1 MKTRST
7 VLTFGALLGVSVLT
21 GCTTTQPP
29 QQQPPKPTMTEVSF
43 EQSTETVPL
52 FRIKNRDDVKEVIT
66 FARSLSDAGRY
77 SEAADIYLDAAGRFK
92 SASGNFEIDC
102 QMAAVREYWLAG
114 ELVKAS
120 TLLDRLEKEQD
131 IYNRSGESEDIRRLR
146 TLLHESSVIKQQLA
160 KSK

>member
-1 MKTRST
+1 MKPKST
-7 VLTFGALLGVSVLT
+7 LLTFGALLGVSILT
-21 GCTTTQPP
+21 GCTTTQP
-29 QQQPPKPTMTEVSF
+29 QQQPKPTMNEVSF
-43 EQSTETVPL
+43 EQSTGAVPL
-52 FRIKNRDDVKEVIT
+52 FRIKNRNDVKEVIT
-66 FARSLSDAGRY
+66 FARSLSNADRY
-77 SEAADIYLDAAGRFK
+77 SEAADIYLDAAERFK

-131 IYNRSGESEDIRRLR
+131 IYNRAGESEDIRRLR
-146 TLLHESSVIKQQLA
+146 NLLHESSVIKQQLA